1 VLSAAFPA
9 AAQIVNLPTEAA
21 NPPSNDVWVW
31 IEQPVGTIARDVR
44 VFRFWAF
51 RCGGTITAVRPSVA
65 QLFYVNPALA
75 QTAGNTLVSNT
86 QRPDIV
92 TAMASKCGSIPS
104 NIGYELTWDLRPLPS
119 GSYSLDVQ
127 VTDDLGRKTMLRQ
140 SRGAFT
146 IQ

>member
-1 VLSAAFPA
+1 LAEPFHLRKDTFGMRQALIVAALVLSAAFPA

-75 QTAGNTLVSNT
+75 QTAGNTLSAT
-86 QRPDIV
+86 
-92 TAMASKCGSIPS
+92 
-104 NIGYELTWDLRPLPS
+104 PS
-119 GSYSLDVQ
+119 GPTLSPRWRRSAA
-127 VTDDLGRKTMLRQ
+127 R
-140 SRGAFT
+140 SRAT
-146 IQ
+146 SATN